1 MGNERNGCDDRDDCD
16 ARALGLAVDM
26 GVTRLSGAKDIR
38 MVCYIASITQQPLRR
53 FASSRR
59 VCSQRSTVKYGCEP
73 RVHPGSSGFVIRCA
87 LRSAPKARQG
97 P

>member
-1 MGNERNGCDDRDDCD
+1 MIGTGVLQSLKIFAFYREFICYLCGYSRYNERNGCDDRDDCD

-59 VCSQRSTVKYGCEP
+59 VCSQRSTVKYG
-73 RVHPGSSGFVIRCA
+73 
-87 LRSAPKARQG
+87 
-97 P
+97 